1 MQGKSVYLDTSS
13 LVKRY
18 IGEMGSEV
26 VDSVYDEAEAGKM
39 KISFSI
45 WNIGEAVGVFDR
57 YLVRGLISD
66 VEFKR
71 ARDDIVSESLKMCR
85 LEALSLLPI
94 TYLALAASWSLVP
107 KHHIYVADALQISS
121 SKEAGSDLFLGADKR
136 LLDAASAEGIKVINI
151 ESNPEEALRRIA

>member
-1 MQGKSVYLDTSS
+1 MHGKSVYLDTSS

-18 IGEMGSEV
+18 IGEVGSEV
-26 VDSVYDEAEAGKM
+26 VDRVYDEAEAGKI

-71 ARDDIVSESLKMCR
+71 ARADIVSESLKMSR

-94 TYLALAASWSLVP
+94 TYFALAASWSLVP

-136 LLDAASAEGIKVINI
+136 LLDAASAEGIKVINV
-151 ESNPEEALRRIA
+151 EFNPEEALREIT

>member
-18 IGEMGSEV
+18 IGEKGSEV
-26 VDSVYDEAEAGKM
+26 VDRIYKESEAGKI

-66 VEFKR
+66 AEFKKAR
-71 ARDDIVSESLKMCR
+71 ADIVSESLKMSR
-85 LEALSLLPI
+85 LEALRMLPI
-94 TYLALAASWSLVP
+94 TYSTLSDSWSLVV

-121 SKEAGSDLFLGADKR
+121 SKEAGCDLFLGADRR
-136 LLDAASAEGIKVINI
+136 LLDAASVEGVKVINV
-151 ESNPEEALRRIA
+151 ESNPEEALKGIA

>member
-94 TYLALAASWSLVP
+94 TYLALATAWSLVP

>member
-18 IGEMGSEV
+18 MGEEGSEV
-26 VDSVYDEAEAGKM
+26 VDRVYEESEAGRL

-66 VEFKR
+66 AEFKR
-71 ARDDIVSESLKMCR
+71 ARADIVSESIKMSR

-94 TYLALAASWSLVP
+94 TYLALAASWSLAV
-107 KHHIYVADALQISS
+107 KHHICVADALQISS
-121 SKEAGSDLFLGADKR
+121 SREAGSDLFLGADRR
-136 LLDAASAEGIKVINI
+136 LLDAASVEGIRVINV
-151 ESNPEEALRRIA
+151 ESDPEEALRGIA